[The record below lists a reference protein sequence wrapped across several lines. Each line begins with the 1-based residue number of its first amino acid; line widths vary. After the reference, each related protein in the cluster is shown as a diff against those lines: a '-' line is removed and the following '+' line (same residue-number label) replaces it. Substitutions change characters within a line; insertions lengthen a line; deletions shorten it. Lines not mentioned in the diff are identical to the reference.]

1 MHDYDNRVC
10 VRGCTC
16 NLFHYFAEFLPPPL
30 LVGSVGP
37 YGAAL
42 HDGSEYTGCYA
53 KSKTEEELANW
64 HRSRIQALDEAGV
77 RLLAV
82 ETIPALSEA
91 KAVLRLL
98 RTEFPHLRAWVSFS
112 CKVLKP
118 HSTIL
123 ISCDA
128 HCVLTVAG

>member
-1 MHDYDNRVC
+1 M
-10 VRGCTC
+10 
-16 NLFHYFAEFLPPPL
+16 PPPL

-53 KSKTEEELANW
+53 EWMSEEQLMAW
-64 HRSRIQALDEAGV
+64 HRPRIRALDQAGV

-91 KAVLRLL
+91 RAVLKLL
-98 RTEFPHLRAWVSFS
+98 RLEYPHLRAWVSFS
-112 CKVLKP
+112 CKVTL
-118 HSTIL
+118 STSSYICWINQFI
-123 ISCDA
+123 IS
-128 HCVLTVAG
+128 G